1 MINSQL
7 PFNRL
12 KLLSDRNFIQSGILQ
27 NASVSCLNALHY
39 LRGYREAMSDLDAIL
54 RLLRLTEARISFEL
68 DSMPVSLLRLMEAD
82 ASENH
87 LDDELC
93 ATIIRSAH
101 IFPTKKIIRL
111 SDLNSEGPNK
121 KGSQPYR
128 ERKELTVKSYFTN
141 LTLYTAPSG
150 SQLLGKLR
158 KDLDETLNSGPDDL
172 QGISS
177 VHYQIRAMAPF
188 PQLNGHSARV
198 STTLLLRNLGF
209 SDGFILFCDAIA
221 EEKENYQILMR
232 NMMQSSDLSDW
243 HLFIFDRIEKGAL
256 KLVSLLKKV
265 KEQSRRSEEIINKY
279 TGFNMPQ
286 GINSILYEHVYIKPI
301 DIISGLGC
309 HRQTA
314 YGYLSHLVKM
324 GLLTEKRS
332 GREKL
337 YFHKDLFDLLSN

>member
-12 KLLSDRNFIQSGILQ
+12 RILSERPPSNSPLVQ

-39 LRGYREAMSDLDAIL
+39 LKGYRDAMSRMDGIL

-68 DSMPVSLLRLMEAD
+68 DGMPVSLLRLMEAD

-93 ATIIRSAH
+93 AAIIRSAH
-101 IFPTKKIIRL
+101 QTL
-111 SDLNSEGPNK
+111 NK
-121 KGSQPYR
+121 KSINLVDLTPDGPRKKGNQLYR
-128 ERKELTVKSYFTN
+128 EKKEITIKSYFTN

-150 SQLLGKLR
+150 SQLLRKLR
-158 KDLDETLNSGPDDL
+158 RDLDEVIYAEPEDL
-172 QGISS
+172 QSISGI
-177 VHYQIRAMAPF
+177 HYQLRAVSPF
-188 PQLNGHSARV
+188 PQLNGHSARN
-198 STTLLLRNLGF
+198 STSLLLHNLGF
-209 SDGFILFCDAIA
+209 SDGFILFCSALAD
-221 EEKENYQILMR
+221 EKEKYQILMR
-232 NMMQSSDLSDW
+232 NMMQSDELIEW
-243 HLFIFDRIEKGAL
+243 HLFIFERMERATM
-256 KLVSLLKKV
+256 KLVSMLKKV
-265 KEQSRRSEEIINKY
+265 KEQSKRSEDLIHKY
-279 TGFNMPQ
+279 TGFNMPI
-286 GINSILYEHVYIKPI
+286 GINAVLYEHVYIKPI
-301 DIISGLGC
+301 DIISALGC